1 MYKVLKK
8 IRWKYFAW
16 SFFIGEYGKVSIDV
30 DWSRV
35 NMKVMKWKLLVGGN

>member
-16 SFFIGEYGKVSIDV
+16 SFFIGEYGKVFIAV
-30 DWSRV
+30 DWR
-35 NMKVMKWKLLVGGN
+35 GE